1 MSSSM
6 GKGDVRKRL
15 AVAFPFGKGED
26 FVPVDG
32 GEGMRGEERK
42 PAGDVAA
49 PRAAGYSG
57 TPLVRKLG
65 LAQGQSA
72 ALLGIP
78 ETIGDINGF
87 DGFASVVRALPET
100 PARVFDYVHLFTTER
115 AVLERTAPALLP
127 VLVPNGMVWISWPK
141 TSSRVPTDITE
152 DVLRE
157 VLLPMGLV
165 DIKVCAVDEIWSGLK
180 FVIRKELRGAL

>member
-26 FVPVDG
+26 FVSVDG
-32 GEGMRGEERK
+32 DECMRREERK
-42 PAGDVAA
+42 PAGDAAA
-49 PRAAGYSG
+49 PRTAGYSG

-65 LAQGQSA
+65 LAHGQAA

-100 PARVFDYVHLFTTER
+100 PQRAFDYVHLFTTER
-115 AVLERTAPALLP
+115 AALEAVAPALFR
-127 VLVPNGMVWISWPK
+127 VLRWDGMIWISWPK
-141 TSSRVPTDITE
+141 KSSRVPTDITE

-157 VLLPMGLV
+157 VLLPTGLV
-165 DIKVCAVDEIWSGLK
+165 DVKVCAVDEIWSGLK

>member
-1 MSSSM
+1 
-6 GKGDVRKRL
+6 
-15 AVAFPFGKGED
+15 
-26 FVPVDG
+26 
-32 GEGMRGEERK
+32 MRGEER
-42 PAGDVAA
+42 PQADDTAA
-49 PRAAGYSG
+49 PKAAGYSG
-57 TPLVRKLG
+57 TPLVKKLG
-65 LAQGQSA
+65 LTRGQAA
-72 ALLGIP
+72 ALLNVP

-115 AVLERTAPALLP
+115 TVLERTAPVLLP

-141 TSSRVPTDITE
+141 KSSRVPTDITE

-157 VLLPMGLV
+157 VLLPTGLV
-165 DIKVCAVDEIWSGLK
+165 DVKVCAVDEIWSGLK

>member
-1 MSSSM
+1 
-6 GKGDVRKRL
+6 
-15 AVAFPFGKGED
+15 
-26 FVPVDG
+26 
-32 GEGMRGEERK
+32 MRGEER
-42 PAGDVAA
+42 PQADDTAA
-49 PRAAGYSG
+49 PKAAGYSG
-57 TPLVRKLG
+57 TPLVKKLG
-65 LAQGQSA
+65 LTRGQAA
-72 ALLGIP
+72 ALLNVP

-115 AVLERTAPALLP
+115 TVLERTAPVLLP

-141 TSSRVPTDITE
+141 KSSRVPTAITE

-157 VLLPMGLV
+157 VLLPTGLV
-165 DIKVCAVDEIWSGLK
+165 DVKVCAVDEIWSGLK

>member
-1 MSSSM
+1 M
-6 GKGDVRKRL
+6 RKRL

-49 PRAAGYSG
+49 PRVVGYSG

-100 PARVFDYVHLFTTER
+100 PGRVFDYVHLFTTER
-115 AVLERTAPALLP
+115 AALDAIAPALFR
-127 VLVPNGMVWISWPK
+127 VLRPDGMVWISWPK
-141 TSSRVPTDITE
+141 KSSRVPTDITE